1 MWTYFCLGLLV
12 GWLAEWMIDWMFWR
26 RHANVVV
33 QGVPAQRVPV
43 EAPARTDAP

>member
-12 GWLAEWMIDWMFWR
+12 GWLLEWLIDWMFWR

-33 QGVPAQRVPV
+33 RGEPAQP
-43 EAPARTDAP
+43 PAGSTGDAR